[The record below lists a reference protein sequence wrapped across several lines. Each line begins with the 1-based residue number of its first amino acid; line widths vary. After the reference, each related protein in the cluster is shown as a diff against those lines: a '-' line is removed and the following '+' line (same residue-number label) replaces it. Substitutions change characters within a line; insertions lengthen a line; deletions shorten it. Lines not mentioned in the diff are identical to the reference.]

1 MSEVI
6 EVFKLE
12 DTNTTEGEKT
22 AEEMED
28 DKESAVSKETTEED
42 NYMELYVEKELKD
55 KFDPLSI

>member
-22 AEEMED
+22 AEEEEN
-28 DKESAVSKETTEED
+28 DKESVVSKETTEED